1 MKPIRVMKMNKI
13 KINKYI
19 FLIFSLLFVS
29 AVLNAQESLTLS
41 GALEKSLENNY
52 GIVISKS
59 EAEIAEL
66 NNNWGTAGRYPNIGF
81 DASTSNSKEL
91 INNTTSNR
99 VAGSIGLNWT
109 IFNGFR
115 VNITKDK
122 LERLEELAKGR
133 SAVVVE
139 NTIQDV
145 ILSYYNILLQ
155 QEKLMVLKN
164 LMKLSED
171 RYKYVQLKFD
181 VGGTVTYNV
190 LQAKNVYLEDKALF
204 LNQEVVVRNAIRNF
218 NFLIGE
224 QPSAEWNFVEDFS
237 SETSEFV
244 LGDLL
249 DKMLANNQTLQNQ
262 YVNLVLQQ
270 KETALQKSNLY
281 PRVSFSTGIENSYS
295 WLNTQS
301 QGNTSTE
308 ALTPYGNL
316 SLSFDIYTGGTRK
329 RAIDIAKINEEIT
342 QVEIEEM
349 EHSLTNLLFNE
360 YDLYNL
366 RKTLLNVS
374 EQSLEAAEMN
384 LQIADEKF
392 KSGAIN
398 SFNYRDIQ
406 ISYLNTALNRL
417 QAVYNLI
424 YSNTTLTRLT
434 GGFLEEG
441 E

>member
-1 MKPIRVMKMNKI
+1 MMINMKKHIAL
-13 KINKYI
+13 
-19 FLIFSLLFVS
+19 FLIFSLPLIS
-29 AVLNAQESLTLS
+29 ISLKAQDPLTLP
-41 GALEKSLENNY
+41 GALEKALKNNY

-59 EAEIAEL
+59 QVDIAEL

-81 DASTSNSKEL
+81 DVNSSNSKEL
-91 INNTTSNR
+91 IDNTTSNR
-99 VAGSIGLNWT
+99 IAGSVGLNWT

-115 VNITKDK
+115 ANITKD
-122 LERLEELAKGR
+122 RLEQLESLAKGNA
-133 SAVVVE
+133 AVVVE
-139 NTIQDV
+139 NTIQEV

-155 QEKLMVLKN
+155 QEKLKVLKN
-164 LMKLSED
+164 LMQLSED
-171 RYKYVQLKFD
+171 RYQYIQLKFE
-181 VGGTVTYNV
+181 VGGTVTYDV
-190 LQAKNVYLEDKALF
+190 LQAKNVFLEDKASF
-204 LNQEVVVRNAIRNF
+204 LNQEVAVRNAIRNF

-224 QPSAEWNFVEDFS
+224 QPTTRWSFVEDFNPH
-237 SETSEFV
+237 TSDYV
-244 LGDLL
+244 LSDLL

-262 YVNLVLQQ
+262 YTSLVLQQ
-270 KETALQKSNLY
+270 KETALQKSTLY
-281 PRVSFSTGIENSYS
+281 PSLNLSAGIENSYS
-295 WLNTQS
+295 WMNTKT
-301 QGNTSTE
+301 QGSTSSE
-308 ALTPYGNL
+308 ALTPYGNV
-316 SLSFDIYTGGTRK
+316 SLSFDIYSGGTRK
-329 RAIDIAKINEEIT
+329 RAIDVAEINEDIT
-342 QVEIEEM
+342 QVEIDEM
-349 EHSLTNLLFNE
+349 KHSLTNLLFNE

-434 GGFLEEG
+434 GGFLEEP

>member
-1 MKPIRVMKMNKI
+1 MNKVFY
-13 KINKYI
+13 KIGSII
-19 FLIFSLLFVS
+19 FTFLLLL
-29 AVLNAQESLTLS
+29 AAIDLNAQEQQLSLS
-41 GALEKSLENNY
+41 DALQKALENNY
-52 GIVISKS
+52 GIIISKS
-59 EAEIAEL
+59 EADIASI
-66 NNNWGTAGRYPNIGF
+66 NNNWGSAGRYPNIGF
-81 DASTSNSKEL
+81 DANSANNHEL
-91 INNTTSNR
+91 IGNTTTNR
-99 VAGSIGLNWT
+99 ISGGLGLNWT

-122 LERLEELAKGR
+122 LEQLEELAKGR

-145 ILSYYNILLQ
+145 VLSFYNILLQ
-155 QEKLMVLKN
+155 KEKLEVLET
-164 LMKLSED
+164 LMSLSED
-171 RYKYVQLKFD
+171 RYNYVQLKFD
-181 VGGTVTYNV
+181 VGGTGTYNV
-190 LQAKNVYLEDKALF
+190 LQAKNVYLEDKASY
-204 LNQEVVVRNAIRNF
+204 LNQEVVVRNVIRNF

-224 QPSAEWNFVEDFS
+224 QPAAQWDFNEDFKS
-237 SETSEFV
+237 DTSQYI

-262 YVNLVLQQ
+262 YANLVLQQ
-270 KETALQKSNLY
+270 KETDLQKSSLY
-281 PRVSFSTGIENSYS
+281 PRLSLSTGIDNSYS
-295 WLNTQS
+295 WINTEA
-301 QGNTSTE
+301 QGTTSNE
-308 ALTPYGNL
+308 ALTPYGNV
-316 SLSFDIYTGGTRK
+316 SLSFDIYSGGTRK
-329 RAIDIAKINEEIT
+329 RAIDVAKINEEIT
-342 QVEIEEM
+342 QIEIDEM

-360 YDLYNL
+360 HDLYNL

-406 ISYLNTALNRL
+406 LSYLNSALNRL

-434 GGFLEEG
+434 GGFLEE
-441 E
+441 EE